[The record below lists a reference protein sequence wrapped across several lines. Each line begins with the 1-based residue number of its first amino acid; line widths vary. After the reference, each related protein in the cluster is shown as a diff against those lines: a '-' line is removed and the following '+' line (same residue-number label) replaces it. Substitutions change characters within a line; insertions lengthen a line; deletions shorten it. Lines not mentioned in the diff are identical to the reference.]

1 MTLDEC
7 IDQAYETL
15 FSRGQRV
22 SIDLLV
28 DAALDINGAQHELE
42 RVALEKAVRNETREL
57 RRRAKHRLAVGED
70 DEKHEAIIPGQQRLF
85 EELPGLKA
93 PAMVALHGAK
103 RGEYDYK
110 PYWATT
116 DDDLAEYDEILR
128 GNIDRAVAKH
138 RDRDEKREFLLPHR
152 DSVHSTTLDALEVA
166 SQSASVPQGDR
177 EPEPVT

>member
-7 IDQAYETL
+7 IEQAYESL
-15 FSRGQRV
+15 FGRDQRI
-22 SIDLLV
+22 SIDLLMET
-28 DAALDINGAQHELE
+28 ALEINGAQFELE
-42 RVALEKAVRNETREL
+42 RVAHEKAVSNERREL
-57 RRRAKHRLAVGED
+57 RRRVKRRLAVGEEE
-70 DEKHEAIIPGQQRLF
+70 EKHEAIIPGQGRLF

-128 GNIDRAVAKH
+128 ENIDRAVAKH

-177 EPEPVT
+177 ELEPVT